1 MTRALH
7 EAALRQVAALQDLEG
22 VLQREKREAVDAAHQ
37 QEQQIATEKLERQRD
52 LYEQQI
58 QVLKTHIIE
67 HKGKIHGLKK
77 EIVEMKESRN
87 QVEAE
92 LLETR
97 IEFSKFISSVKP
109 FNEGESDFLIPP
121 IQSFDL
127 AAAEK

>member
-1 MTRALH
+1 
-7 EAALRQVAALQDLEG
+7 
-22 VLQREKREAVDAAHQ
+22 
-37 QEQQIATEKLERQRD
+37 
-52 LYEQQI
+52 
-58 QVLKTHIIE
+58 
-67 HKGKIHGLKK
+67 
-77 EIVEMKESRN
+77 MKESRN

-97 IEFSKFISSVKP
+97 IEFSKCISSVKP

>member
-1 MTRALH
+1 MTQALH

-67 HKGKIHGLKK
+67 HKGKIQGLKK
-77 EIVEMKESRN
+77 EIVQMKESRN

-127 AAAEK
+127 AAPEK